1 MVHITTGATDILII
15 TALFTTATELLH
27 SVVSFFTTTMASTI
41 LRHIL
46 SATPQMT
53 VANPVAKSAYH
64 FFLFIL
70 HGAITSVMPFFT
82 THHAGDVPC

>member
-1 MVHITTGATDILII
+1 MVHITTGATDILIM

-46 SATPQMT
+46 SATP
-53 VANPVAKSAYH
+53 
-64 FFLFIL
+64 
-70 HGAITSVMPFFT
+70 
-82 THHAGDVPC
+82 